1 MPGSPKGPGLFLII
15 RFNWPLDFKPEYG
28 DAAKSL
34 HVAVEQADW
43 ITEVLAAS
51 GGLGG
56 EQSSYWIF
64 KIHDYAAL
72 DRLRG
77 EGDDAVASAYHLF
90 FSSMLD
96 IDEVIRKE
104 VVFV

>member
-1 MPGSPKGPGLFLII
+1 MPASTKDPGLFLII
-15 RFNWPLDFKPEYG
+15 RFNWPREFKPEYG

-34 HVAVEQADW
+34 HVAIEHADW

-56 EQSSYWIF
+56 KQSSYWVF
-64 KIHDYAAL
+64 KIQDYAAL
-72 DRLRG
+72 DRLLG
-77 EGDDAVASAYHLF
+77 EGDDAVASAYDLF